1 MKIFIKE
8 IYSKAPKKQYSTKEI
23 IHNHI
28 DEIWSIDLADMID
41 YKTSNKE
48 GLRYKFVLIDNFSKD
63 LLCTPLKNKSS
74 QTITNEFSIFLTT

>member
-8 IYSKAPKKQYSTKEI
+8 IYSETPRKKYSTNEI

-48 GLRYKFVLIDNFSKD
+48 GFRYKFVIFDNFSKD
-63 LLCTPLKNKSS
+63 LLCTTLKNKSS
-74 QTITNEFSIFLTT
+74 PTITNDFSIFLTT